1 MPDSV
6 APTGSDQLTL
16 DDVTED
22 RIEQAASEVG
32 DEIYVTEVA
41 KEVDDVVIDPNH
53 IPDGDDLADVTA
65 AASSSSSSEVMQH
78 QPRSRLVN
86 TSEIRLHKTGEKF
99 KVFFVNFF
107 FKLLFKKKSFCFLFC
122 FFRLFQFFGVLL
134 VF

>member
-1 MPDSV
+1 VPDSV
-6 APTGSDQLTL
+6 GPTGSDQLTL

-53 IPDGDDLADVTA
+53 IPDGADLADVTA
-65 AASSSSSSEVMQH
+65 AASSSSSEVMQH

-86 TSEIRLHKTGEKF
+86 TSEIRLHKTEPITNSSG
-99 KVFFVNFF
+99 
-107 FKLLFKKKSFCFLFC
+107 FLC
-122 FFRLFQFFGVLL
+122 C
-134 VF
+134 